1 MNCKTYI
8 ILITTLAL
16 TSISYL
22 KTFGQTTSHKDNAL
36 NWYSDYNVNFYKIDL
51 NVNDTSTI
59 ISGNTTIQ
67 STITAGNLSVFKF
80 ELSAAL
86 TIDSIVITKEKAV
99 YSRSEDITSAML
111 PHPWH
116 SGQLLQVTIY
126 YRGRVLTSDFFSSV
140 SSKRDNDWNISA
152 TWSLSEP
159 FGAKQW
165 FPCKQQL
172 TDKADSAYIFI
183 TVPKKCKAGSNG
195 LLTNIVPI
203 DKNHT
208 RYEWKTHYPTAY
220 YLLSFSVA
228 DYADYSF
235 YAKLNEK
242 DSVLV
247 QNYIYNRPNYLDE
260 NKFLINKTGD
270 LLRYYSSFLGNYPFA
285 SEKYGHCLAPI
296 DGGMEHQTMT
306 TLMNFDLSLIAHEL
320 SHQWFG
326 DLVTCSNWQ
335 DIWINEGF
343 ASYLEYLSIK
353 KFDIPRNASNWLR
366 WASQSAQYEQN
377 GSVFVPRESANSEPR
392 IFNNNLTYKKGA
404 YLLHMLRYEIAND
417 ELFFKILREF
427 LKIHNNGNASSSD
440 FFSLVNRLTNNDY
453 SWFFDQWYYGNGF
466 PAFDVSWKQ
475 KGDTLYVVS
484 TQTASSLATSFFKT
498 HFDLKLYYNQH
509 DTTIN
514 LFQDKAN
521 KEFKFQIIGNV
532 DSVLFDPEQWI
543 LKKVNCNK
551 VSDLPTNDDYLKV
564 NNPVN
569 NELLITFNSSP
580 QGKLTIK
587 LTDAAGMLIQE
598 INTRRKSSLKI
609 NTSNW
614 QSGIYILHIT
624 DGNHKYI
631 RKIIKD

>member
-1 MNCKTYI
+1 MNRKTYI
-8 ILITTLAL
+8 ILIAAFAL
-16 TSISYL
+16 TSTSYL
-22 KTFGQTTSHKDNAL
+22 KTFGQTNPHKYNAL
-36 NWYSDYNVNFYKIDL
+36 NWYSDYDVKFYKIDL
-51 NVNDTSTI
+51 NVNDTSTV

-67 STITAGNLSVFKF
+67 STITVEKLSVFKF
-80 ELSAAL
+80 ELAAAL
-86 TIDSIVITKEKAV
+86 TIDSIVIAKEKAV

-116 SGQLLQVTIY
+116 SGQLLQVIIY
-126 YRGRVLTSDFFSSV
+126 YRGRVLASDFFSSV
-140 SSKRDNDWNISA
+140 SSKRDNGWNISA

-203 DKNHT
+203 DKSHT

-235 YAKLNEK
+235 YTKLNEK

-247 QNYIYNRPNYLDE
+247 QNYIYNRPNYLEE

-270 LLRYYSSFLGNYPFA
+270 LLRFYSSFLGNYPFA
-285 SEKYGHCLAPI
+285 NEKYGHCLAPI

-343 ASYLEYLSIK
+343 ASYLEYLAIK
-353 KFDIPRNASNWLR
+353 KFDIPKNGSNWLR
-366 WASQSAQYEQN
+366 WASQSALYEQN
-377 GSVFVPRESANSEPR
+377 GSVFVPLESVNSESR

-417 ELFFKILREF
+417 ELYFKILREF
-427 LKIHNNGNASSSD
+427 LKIHNKGNASSPD
-440 FFSLVNRLTNNDY
+440 FFSLVNRLTNSDY
-453 SWFFDQWYYGNGF
+453 SWFFNQWYYGNGF
-466 PAFDVSWKQ
+466 PAFDVSWEQ

-498 HFDLKLYYNQH
+498 HFDLKIYYNQQ
-509 DTTIN
+509 DTT
-514 LFQDKAN
+514 LRFLQDKAN
-521 KEFKFQIIGNV
+521 QNFKFQIIGNV

-551 VSDLPTNDDYLKV
+551 VSDLPTNDDYLKI

-569 NELLITFNSSP
+569 NELLITFNSPP
-580 QGKLTIK
+580 QGKLAIK
-587 LTDAAGMLIQE
+587 LTDATGMLIQE
-598 INTRRKSSLKI
+598 INTRKKTSLRI
-609 NTSNW
+609 DTSNW

-624 DGNHKYI
+624 DGNYKYI